1 MRSMRTIIEEI
12 LAKKKINKVFF
23 AACGGSLAAFYP
35 AKYFL
40 ERESTALTRIGWYTA
55 NEFVHAAPKALDSES
70 LVVICSH
77 QGTTPET
84 VKAGEVAK
92 AAGAEIVAF
101 TFAPDSAITELTD
114 HVVIYSWGEGQIY
127 SMKKEMLGLK
137 LVMEFLHQ
145 TENWGGYDQAMKA
158 FGIYDSLVDSA
169 KEASAE
175 AVSNFA
181 EAYKDEK
188 IIYTVG
194 SGSSWCSAYME
205 AICILMEMQ
214 WIHSSSIHSG
224 ELLHGPLEIT
234 DEDVPFILLKS
245 DGETRELDERAER
258 FLKKYS
264 RKVLVI
270 DEKDLGLDA
279 VDESVREYF
288 CSPLFNIVIDDYNH
302 ALADKREHPLTT
314 RRYMWKV
321 EY

>member
-1 MRSMRTIIEEI
+1 MKKFVEEI
-12 LAKKKINKVFF
+12 LAKKKIKKVFF

-40 ERESTALTRIGWYTA
+40 ERESTTLTRIGWYTA
-55 NEFVHAAPKALDSES
+55 NEFVHATPAALDDES

-92 AAGAEIVAF
+92 AAGASIVAF

-114 HVVIYSWGEGQIY
+114 HVVIYSWGDGQIY

-137 LVMEFLHQ
+137 LVMELLYQ
-145 TENWGGYDQAMKA
+145 SENWNGYDHAMKT
-158 FGIYDSLVDSA
+158 FEIYDRLVDSA
-169 KEASAE
+169 KKICAE
-175 AVSNFA
+175 DVCHFA
-181 EAYKDEK
+181 KEYKDER

-194 SGSSWCSAYME
+194 SGSSWSSAYME

-234 DEDVPFILLKS
+234 DEDVPFILFKS

-258 FLKKYS
+258 FLKRYS

-270 DEKDLGLDA
+270 DEKNFGLDT

-288 CSPLFNIVIDDYNH
+288 CAPLFNIVIDDYNH
-302 ALADKREHPLTT
+302 ALADKRNHPLTT